1 MQDFNRQRM
10 TISFSFL
17 DGATK
22 DRKDVADMLRSV
34 ASEIEAGEDCT
45 GVSGDCACPHVIDVE
60 DI

>member
-1 MQDFNRQRM
+1 MRDFSWQRM
-10 TISFSFL
+10 TISFDFD
-17 DGATK
+17 DGHTK

-45 GVSGDCACPHVIDVE
+45 GGSGDCACPHWIDVE